1 MVTPSAAG
9 SGSVPPVTADSDV
22 PTTSLS
28 SLSSL
33 RACTAAFRDAG
44 DPTIESL
51 LGRLRATS
59 IGPGWMR
66 RAEPLFLAAT
76 GMPGWWGKEFASVEP
91 ATVMRGHNI
100 VDRDGSL
107 VPSLAMTARLGVS
120 RVDGRPALV
129 ATYDGGAPWP
139 WRGVRDELR
148 PLVDGSLLG
157 LSFGLVPP
165 LPTPAPFLLTR
176 VREGGRG

>member
-1 MVTPSAAG
+1 MATPSTVG
-9 SGSVPPVTADSDV
+9 RGSVRPVTAGSDV

-33 RACTAAFRDAG
+33 RACTAGFREAG
-44 DPTIESL
+44 DPTIEML
-51 LGRLRATS
+51 VGRLRATS
-59 IGPGWMR
+59 IGPRWMR
-66 RAEPLFLAAT
+66 RATPLFLAAT
-76 GMPGWWGKEFASVEP
+76 GMPGWWGKEFAP
-91 ATVMRGHNI
+91 AEQAVLVRGHNI

-107 VPSLAMTARLGVS
+107 VPSLAMTARLDVS

-129 ATYDGGAPWP
+129 ATYDSDAPWP

-148 PLVDGSLLG
+148 PVADGSLVG

-165 LPTPAPFLLTR
+165 LPTPAPFLLER

>member
-1 MVTPSAAG
+1 
-9 SGSVPPVTADSDV
+9 VTADSDV

-33 RACTAAFRDAG
+33 SSLRACTAAFREAG
-44 DPTIESL
+44 EPTIELL

-59 IGPGWMR
+59 VGPSWMR
-66 RAEPLFLAAT
+66 WAAPLFLAAT
-76 GMPGWWGKEFASVEP
+76 GMPGWWGKEFASAEQG
-91 ATVMRGHNI
+91 TVMRGHNI

-107 VPSLAMTARLGVS
+107 VLSLAMTARLGAS
-120 RVDGRPALV
+120 HVDARPALV
-129 ATYDGGAPWP
+129 ATYDSDAPWP
-139 WRGVRDELR
+139 WRDVRDELR